1 VTRLLA
7 LGLLFV
13 AALDPAAARAQREA
27 PLLDASLRV
36 ELEAAE
42 RQAALA
48 DGLYIGGGAT
58 AGAGLAT
65 LLGASVALAVCAG
78 SCSEADIGAAEITIG
93 VSVALIGAGL
103 ITLVVATFID
113 GDAEAWRRR
122 VLSSDL
128 SARSVFLRW

>member
-1 VTRLLA
+1 MTRLLA

-48 DGLYIGGGAT
+48 DGLYIGGG
-58 AGAGLAT
+58 
-65 LLGASVALAVCAG
+65 
-78 SCSEADIGAAEITIG
+78 SCSIP
-93 VSVALIGAGL
+93 
-103 ITLVVATFID
+103 
-113 GDAEAWRRR
+113 RR
-122 VLSSDL
+122 
-128 SARSVFLRW
+128 